1 MLKAVTLTRDHLALH
16 AVERVRIER
25 SGGFVSAD
33 GRLNGKMQVSRSF
46 GDAALKKV
54 CEARC
59 RHEAR
64 YLCQTAPM
72 PPHAQAGCSCV
83 PNVAAFAH
91 CWPHPF
97 MFSGPDI

>member
-16 AVERVRIER
+16 AVERSRIER

-54 CEARC
+54 GTEQNGSSASSLLPRST
-59 RHEAR
+59 R
-64 YLCQTAPM
+64 
-72 PPHAQAGCSCV
+72 S
-83 PNVAAFAH
+83 VAMAH
-91 CWPHPF
+91 CL
-97 MFSGPDI
+97 